1 MRAEREMG
9 FGNGD
14 LGLGNGKLGA
24 GRNEASKDKAESPTA
39 LPERPKKKRHQVTET
54 LRLQGI
60 EESASISI
68 VRVLSS
74 KFSYRFPLFFR

>member
-1 MRAEREMG
+1 MG
-9 FGNGD
+9 FGIEEREFGIEEREF
-14 LGLGNGKLGA
+14 GSGA
-24 GRNEASKDKAESPTA
+24 EMKRAKIERKARRLCRNA
-39 LPERPKKKRHQVTET
+39 PKKKRHQVTET

>member
-24 GRNEASKDKAESPTA
+24 GRNEASKDRAESPT
-39 LPERPKKKRHQVTET
+39 RSGTPKIKSPRHQVTET
-54 LRLQGI
+54 PRCEYLRSDL
-60 EESASISI
+60 
-68 VRVLSS
+68 
-74 KFSYRFPLFFR
+74 